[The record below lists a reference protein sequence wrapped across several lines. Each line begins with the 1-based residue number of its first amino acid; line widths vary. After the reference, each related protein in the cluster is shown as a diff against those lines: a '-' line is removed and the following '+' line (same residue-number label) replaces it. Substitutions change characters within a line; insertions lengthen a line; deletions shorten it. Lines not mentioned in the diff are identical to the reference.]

1 MRSNSMV
8 TFMKKPLVFLLLGVG
23 ISHAGIDQVLA
34 SLQYTFS
41 KGADPQ
47 VVLGI
52 AAACLFVVG
61 ILVLNEIRK
70 ADARERARAKISWEA
85 FYAKAAAL
93 KLSELEIKQLEAL
106 VIEARVVN
114 ADSLITSAQVFENS
128 RETYYDSRGGV
139 NAMNDEELQAFH
151 TIRQRLG
158 FSPLPIETPFTST
171 RQFLSGLRVV
181 LEFPELNVAS
191 TTQIEEVDER
201 RWITANPFRE
211 KLAFHVGMKAR
222 LSLTRGGDAEYGI
235 DTELEEA
242 RDHSLI
248 FRHTRKLSRKQLRN
262 WVRVDV
268 NIPATAQYIPSDP
281 ALPQN
286 PVPVK
291 GRVVDLSGGGL
302 ALRLPMQLPVGS
314 RLLVDFPVNGTNI
327 SGIDVEVIRV
337 SPLKMG
343 QDELFQHSVSFK
355 DIQKPLQ
362 EKIVRFV
369 FEKQRQEAQWR

>member
-1 MRSNSMV
+1 MNKMLFFV
-8 TFMKKPLVFLLLGVG
+8 LLGVG
-23 ISHAGIDQVLA
+23 VSYADVDQLLA

-41 KGADPQ
+41 RGADPQ

-52 AAACLFVVG
+52 AAGCLVIIG

-85 FYAKAAAL
+85 FYTKAKEI
-93 KLSELEIKQLEAL
+93 KLSEAEVKLLEVL
-106 VIEARVVN
+106 VIEAQVVN
-114 ADSLITSAQVFENS
+114 ADSLITSAQVFENA
-128 RETYYDSRGGV
+128 REAYYDSLGGINSMKDV
-139 NAMNDEELQAFH
+139 ELTAFRD
-151 TIRQRLG
+151 IRQRLG
-158 FSPLPIETPFTST
+158 FSPLPVEMPFIST
-171 RQFLSGLRVV
+171 RQFVSGLRVV
-181 LEFPELNVAS
+181 IEFPDLNVAS
-191 TTQIEEVDER
+191 TTQIEDVDER

-211 KLAFHVGMKAR
+211 KLAFHPGMKAR

-242 RDHSLI
+242 RDHALI
-248 FRHTRKLSRKQLRN
+248 FRHTRRLSRKQLRN

-268 NIPATAQYIPSDP
+268 NIPATAFYSPVDPTTSKNPIPV
-281 ALPQN
+281 Q
-286 PVPVK
+286 

-302 ALRLPMQLPVGS
+302 ALRLPVQLPVGS
-314 RLLVDFPVNGTNI
+314 RLLVDFPVNGVNI
-327 SGIDVEVIRV
+327 TGIDVEVIRV
-337 SPLKMG
+337 SPQKLG